1 MDSATDCELALAPH
15 HAYGLLGG
23 ALALHVLGA
32 LLGRVRVCVR
42 ASAALAWLCAGAL
55 DALCGALPAQLAA
68 LVDVPRLLWLPGAR
82 AQPGDPL
89 LRACAALAAA
99 CAFALALL
107 TIPSPIDAT
116 GDAPGY
122 LCMARASE
130 HALGAWAAL
139 VAAALCALAPLRLH
153 GEALALR
160 DAAEG
165 ARHACALALWRALY
179 GLALALATARTS
191 GARPVLAGAAALI
204 ALAALTLGLGP
215 GSAVSAARRAQG
227 LRVRGACHLPGAST
241 RAWAGPAALSALATA
256 HVLAAA
262 DGTLTLDTV
271 TCAALAAAALAAL
284 AGAPGYRAHARELAA
299 HGWADSW
306 AVRW

>member
-1 MDSATDCELALAPH
+1 MDGAAGCELSLAPH
-15 HAYGLLGG
+15 HAYALLCS

-32 LLGRVRVCVR
+32 CLARVRSRWTGAC
-42 ASAALAWLCAGAL
+42 AWLAAAAL
-55 DALCGALPAQLAA
+55 DALGGALPAQLAA
-68 LVDVPRLLWLPGAR
+68 LVDVPRMLWLPSAR
-82 AQPGDPL
+82 AQPGEPL
-89 LRACAALAAA
+89 LRACAALAAV

-107 TIPSPIDAT
+107 AIPSPIDAT

-122 LCMARASE
+122 LCVARASKYS
-130 HALGAWAAL
+130 LGAWAAL

-179 GLALALATARTS
+179 GLALALVTARTS
-191 GARPVLAGAAALI
+191 GARPVLTGAAALV

-215 GSAVSAARRAQG
+215 GAAVSAARRAQG

-262 DGTLTLDTV
+262 DGTLTLDIV
-271 TCAALAAAALAAL
+271 TCAALVAATLAAL
-284 AGAPGYRAHARELAA
+284 AGALGYRAHAPELAA

-306 AVRW
+306 SVRW